1 MGRAGK
7 IPQSSSVNT
16 FLWLRIENVL
26 PSSNLDF
33 AQFASTP
40 RYIFSNTVQPNP
52 AQPVS
57 QELETMA
64 SGEINIIAIIT
75 PHPDKF
81 SIVEELVKGVAAKVQ
96 ENEPGVLAYQAHME
110 KKKDGSGTIVFVEK

>member
-1 MGRAGK
+1 
-7 IPQSSSVNT
+7 
-16 FLWLRIENVL
+16 
-26 PSSNLDF
+26 
-33 AQFASTP
+33 
-40 RYIFSNTVQPNP
+40 
-52 AQPVS
+52 
-57 QELETMA
+57 MA

-96 ENEPGVLAYQAHME
+96 ENEPGVLVYQAHVE